1 MAALGELATKLG
13 ALPSAATARALFPRQ
28 IPALVANP
36 DKTAVVVRALPALSI
51 GIVIPALH
59 KYPCEGVISG
69 VVTEKSSGSALPAP
83 GARVHLYVTDGMQR
97 VARAVANHT
106 RNIWDV
112 AAQRGDDLE
121 EIFEGN
127 ARAIELAKEY
137 GLDLHIFDSEEERQ
151 NGTDAGTAGQ
161 DQD

>member
-59 KYPCEGVISG
+59 KYPCEGAISG

-83 GARVHLYVTDGMQR
+83 GARVHLYVTDGMQL
-97 VARAVANHT
+97 VARAVANASGAYAFSALYVT
-106 RNIWDV
+106 PEAYTV
-112 AAQRGDDLE
+112 LCLPPKGLTA
-121 EIFEGN
+121 
-127 ARAIELAKEY
+127 EY
-137 GLDLHIFDSEEERQ
+137 NTLVFSRLTPG
-151 NGTDAGTAGQ
+151 
-161 DQD
+161 